1 MTGIFQAAAGKAN
14 PPNGGD
20 NAAMSPGLAYAA
32 SAYFLWGL
40 FPLYFHALEQVDAFE
55 LVVHRSL
62 WSFVFIWAVLAA
74 AHQLVIRLFN
84 IVDPQA
90 AQLITFFCLF
100 AAGSW
105 VFHGLLFVANASFNN
120 LGFPIAATLSNWGK
134 ATLGTIPF
142 AMVGAKYWGAEGALA
157 VQGLGAVIFGVFGV
171 WWAYRSLRWL
181 KVPGQT

>member
-1 MTGIFQAAAGKAN
+1 M
-14 PPNGGD
+14 
-20 NAAMSPGLAYAA
+20 
-32 SAYFLWGL
+32 
-40 FPLYFHALEQVDAFE
+40 V
-55 LVVHRSL
+55 
-62 WSFVFIWAVLAA
+62 
-74 AHQLVIRLFN
+74 
-84 IVDPQA
+84 
-90 AQLITFFCLF
+90 FCLF

-157 VQGLGAVIFGVFGV
+157 GQGLGAVIFGVFGI